1 MNKRKTPS
9 VSYSSFSRPLVHRLM
24 ARGGYL
30 PELTQ
35 PRFMGGGWAKA
46 KAFFRKLFS

>member
-1 MNKRKTPS
+1 MNNRKTPF
-9 VSYSSFSRPLVHRLM
+9 VSYSTFSRPLIGRLM

-30 PELTQ
+30 PELPQ
-35 PRFMGGGWAKA
+35 PISWGTHV

>member
-1 MNKRKTPS
+1 MNKRKTPF

-35 PRFMGGGWAKA
+35 PKFMGRIG
-46 KAFFRKLFS
+46 AFFRKLFS